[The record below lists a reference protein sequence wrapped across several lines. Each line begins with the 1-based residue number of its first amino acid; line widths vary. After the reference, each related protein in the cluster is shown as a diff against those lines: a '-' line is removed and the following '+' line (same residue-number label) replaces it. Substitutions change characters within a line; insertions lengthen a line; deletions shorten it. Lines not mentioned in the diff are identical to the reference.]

1 MDEVLAWWQS
11 EERQRRLPTGVSDAQ
26 VRAVF
31 QHCAEHRPSDIEAA
45 FAKPLTLGAWMQR
58 VGWGPLRASSVAVQA
73 QRFESAQEQREVV
86 EQRVLNMTSG
96 ATKARR
102 GAQQSLSL
110 EEREAKEV
118 EAAWVGWER
127 VAAGLWLHKGVPKST
142 IRGAVPA
149 WTRTW
154 DGSECEE
161 EYVGGWAEESAAHV
175 EASHASTRAGGPS
188 RRRRATTRGKDGPAA
203 ASGRSRPP
211 AIHRAWAALTNPEKA
226 AAALLGFTQAAWI
239 ARDAA
244 PLHEL
249 GLNRRSAGRC
259 RMSTE
264 ARRALRLL
272 GWPDEHV
279 FQIYR
284 TDQQAPPQLSESQ
297 VFVTVKHSRQS
308 VAEASVPVTETV
320 SGFEAVFQCR
330 PPEGDSPRRS
340 GTVWQQ
346 GYLPSNKTHDEP
358 PRAAR
363 LVDHGQ
369 EPRLWEAAV
378 HGQAELLR
386 QILRE
391 VPPDLVQ
398 PTSGRTALH
407 LAAAADQ
414 IDAVALLIRAG
425 ASLDARDR
433 DHGQTALHMCCS
445 VEVAKLL
452 IRFGARSELLDRDG
466 VNAFARLQQRSPAV
480 AEAVK
485 PQLMGTNLVW
495 SGGRGAEAGW
505 M

>member
-1 MDEVLAWWQS
+1 
-11 EERQRRLPTGVSDAQ
+11 
-26 VRAVF
+26 
-31 QHCAEHRPSDIEAA
+31 
-45 FAKPLTLGAWMQR
+45 
-58 VGWGPLRASSVAVQA
+58 
-73 QRFESAQEQREVV
+73 
-86 EQRVLNMTSG
+86 
-96 ATKARR
+96 
-102 GAQQSLSL
+102 
-110 EEREAKEV
+110 
-118 EAAWVGWER
+118 
-127 VAAGLWLHKGVPKST
+127 
-142 IRGAVPA
+142 
-149 WTRTW
+149 
-154 DGSECEE
+154 
-161 EYVGGWAEESAAHV
+161 
-175 EASHASTRAGGPS
+175 
-188 RRRRATTRGKDGPAA
+188 
-203 ASGRSRPP
+203 
-211 AIHRAWAALTNPEKA
+211 
-226 AAALLGFTQAAWI
+226 
-239 ARDAA
+239 
-244 PLHEL
+244 
-249 GLNRRSAGRC
+249 
-259 RMSTE
+259 MSTE
-264 ARRALRLL
+264 QRRALRLL
-272 GWPDEHV
+272 GWPDEHI

-284 TDQQAPPQLSESQ
+284 RDQQAPPQLSESQ

-308 VAEASVPVTETV
+308 IAEAIVPVTETV
-320 SGFEAVFQCR
+320 GGLEAVFQCR

-369 EPRLWEAAV
+369 EPRLWEAAE
-378 HGQAELLR
+378 HGDAGLLR
-386 QILRE
+386 RCLRDG

-398 PTSGRTALH
+398 PASGRTALQ

-433 DHGQTALHMCCS
+433 DFGRTALHLCRS

-466 VNAFARLQQRSPAV
+466 STAFALLQQRSAAV